1 MLTPRSAPYQVDDLL
16 RLAPQTFQKMS
27 DGSFL
32 LSEHVLVLPGAAL
45 RLSKPGG
52 LTLRLASSPEGFAT
66 IVSFG
71 GQLAF
76 TGEQAAPVKVG
87 SWNTAAGAI
96 DDLTEDGRAYVRVVG
111 GQFEAENTHFSR
123 LGFWSGRTG
132 GLAIT
137 GADRPETGEVGA
149 TGAAAA
155 NASTLDDV
163 TRQPAGPLAPG
174 QTPVGGGYDVPGLDY
189 ASARLQRVAVKN
201 DAFGLFVSGADDIEL
216 VDSKFTDNL
225 LGGVVLHRNVTN
237 GVINS
242 TVSSRNVGDG
252 FSIDRAS
259 TGIVITASKAADNT
273 GSGFRFT
280 GRPLADGPSAVGSSL
295 RQYGNNSVSNSTAS
309 GNGEYGVKVMG
320 GVNIGILNNT
330 IDGSGVVVQGPASR
344 ISINGNTVSDGG
356 LHGVALLDGV
366 TTSKV
371 SGNVVEGSS
380 TGVFVRDSTAAVEH
394 NTIADAGSHGVSL
407 IGSVGG
413 SVLAFNRLS
422 GTGASALDTA
432 RSDGDI
438 SRSSNDTAGW
448 SDTTPFDAFKLL
460 LHPMNALWAVLILV
474 LALTAIQHHRYRG
487 KISHPYANQLA
498 HAQLMALPE
507 ATIDITPTDSPLM
520 WRQSTASEP
529 APPDDKA

>member
-1 MLTPRSAPYQVDDLL
+1 M
-16 RLAPQTFQKMS
+16 
-27 DGSFL
+27 
-32 LSEHVLVLPGAAL
+32 
-45 RLSKPGG
+45 
-52 LTLRLASSPEGFAT
+52 
-66 IVSFG
+66 
-71 GQLAF
+71 
-76 TGEQAAPVKVG
+76 
-87 SWNTAAGAI
+87 
-96 DDLTEDGRAYVRVVG
+96 
-111 GQFEAENTHFSR
+111 
-123 LGFWSGRTG
+123 
-132 GLAIT
+132 
-137 GADRPETGEVGA
+137 
-149 TGAAAA
+149 
-155 NASTLDDV
+155 
-163 TRQPAGPLAPG
+163 PA
-174 QTPVGGGYDVPGLDY
+174 LDY
-189 ASARLQRVAVKN
+189 ASARLHSVTVDH

-216 VDSKFTDNL
+216 ADSAFIDNQ
-225 LGGVVLHRNVTN
+225 LGGVMLHRNVTN
-237 GVINS
+237 GVIS
-242 TVSSRNVGDG
+242 TTESRRNVGDG

-259 TGIVITASKAADNT
+259 TGIVITGSKAIDNT

-295 RQYGNNSVSNSTAS
+295 RKYGNNSVSNSTAS

-356 LHGVALLDGV
+356 DHGVALLDGV
-366 TTSKV
+366 KTSKV
-371 SGNVVEGSS
+371 TGNVVEGSS
-380 TGVFVRDSTAAVEH
+380 TGVFVRDSTAEVEH
-394 NTIADAGSHGVSL
+394 NTVAGAGSHGVSL

-474 LALTAIQHHRYRG
+474 LAVTAIQHRRYRG

-498 HAQLMALPE
+498 HAQHMALPE
-507 ATIDITPTDSPLM
+507 ATTIDITPTDSPLM
-520 WRQSTASEP
+520 WRQPTASDP
-529 APPDDKA
+529 PPPDDRA